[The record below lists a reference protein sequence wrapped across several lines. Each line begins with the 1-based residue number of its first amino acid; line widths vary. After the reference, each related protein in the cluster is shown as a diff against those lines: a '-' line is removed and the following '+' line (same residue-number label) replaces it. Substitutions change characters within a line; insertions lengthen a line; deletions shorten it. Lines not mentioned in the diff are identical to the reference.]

1 MNGTKSRYLSDV
13 MAPSIR
19 RARLGFVLISW
30 LTSAAA
36 VPAFAQHIFWS
47 DGLRNEIWT
56 ARFDG
61 GNPHAIISNLPESP
75 LSISIDPLDRK
86 VYWTLDGAVN
96 QIRRAN
102 LDGTNAETVLDNG
115 TGPSVVAIDVAGRK
129 MYFGSDDSL
138 SIHRANL
145 DGSSPQLLTTFP
157 GDGVTSIAVDSAA
170 GHVYWTVENA
180 ADLYRANLDGTNA
193 GLIIDGP
200 SPIENFGRLESV
212 FVDPHENRL
221 YLNDEDDSRVFR
233 MFLPEGPLTQFAPEN
248 LMHPRDMTIDVA
260 GRRLYWT
267 QAGGIFRSQ
276 LDGSGAEPVVTGLDA
291 TLGFFPL
298 AIAVIPE
305 PASALLA
312 LAGLAS
318 WCAFIRKQ
326 RSGSIRH
333 RN

>member
-1 MNGTKSRYLSDV
+1 MLHSH
-13 MAPSIR
+13 
-19 RARLGFVLISW
+19 RLDRLALVLVTW
-30 LTSAAA
+30 LIFATPI
-36 VPAFAQHIFWS
+36 PAIAQHIFWS
-47 DGLRNEIWT
+47 DGLRNQIWT
-56 ARFDG
+56 ASFNG
-61 GNPHAIISNLPESP
+61 ANPHAIISNLPTSPES
-75 LSISIDPLDRK
+75 IAIDRIERK
-86 VYWTLDGAVN
+86 VYWTLDGTVN

-115 TGPSVVAIDVAGRK
+115 TRPNAIAIDVPGRK
-129 MYFGSDDSL
+129 MYFGSDESL

-170 GHVYWTVENA
+170 GQLYWTVENA
-180 ADLYRANLDGTNA
+180 ADLYRSNLDGTNA
-193 GLIIDGP
+193 GLLIDGP

-221 YLNDEDDSRVFR
+221 YLNDEDDSRIFS
-233 MFLPEGPLTQFAPEN
+233 MPLPEGILTQFVPEG

-267 QAGGIFRSQ
+267 QAGGIFRAQ
-276 LDGSGAEPVVTGLDA
+276 LDGSGAEPVVSGLTDA
-291 TLGFFPL
+291 LGFFPL

-305 PASALLA
+305 PASVLMA

-318 WCAFIRKQ
+318 CCAFIRTQ
-326 RSGSIRH
+326 RTNSIRRRINH
-333 RN
+333 KVAACST